1 MTNVPRPT
9 DRRSFPRHT
18 WPPISTLGLWH
29 KPTFIPWFVGASSLM
44 GRSVHQIKKCGL
56 TTDAARWRGSD
67 CWIFVF
73 IFPLWHFIYSCVCSL
88 SSFVSH
94 SCLPRMTM
102 QLQKLGVKH
111 QLINKI
117 IFCLWDSFSRFPNV
131 DFLVA
136 SDINGQDNLCVRKE
150 FLSFLI
156 RLSS

>member
-1 MTNVPRPT
+1 
-9 DRRSFPRHT
+9 
-18 WPPISTLGLWH
+18 
-29 KPTFIPWFVGASSLM
+29 
-44 GRSVHQIKKCGL
+44 
-56 TTDAARWRGSD
+56 
-67 CWIFVF
+67 
-73 IFPLWHFIYSCVCSL
+73 
-88 SSFVSH
+88 
-94 SCLPRMTM
+94 M

-117 IFCLWDSFSRFPNV
+117 IFCLWDSLSRFPNV